1 MKFVL
6 INIYNCYTESQQLL
20 TLTELHKI
28 LQKRRRYSELHKIL
42 QNVNDIGNKN
52 IIIGG
57 DFNFHFNSKLEARG
71 RKPTLKKKSI
81 RKIIELIESFE
92 LCNIWRIR
100 NPIEK
105 NVTFCQNYISGYIQ

>member
-1 MKFVL
+1 MEGIVDDVKFVL
-6 INIYNCYTESQQLL
+6 TNIYNSNTEAQQLL
-20 TLTELHKI
+20 TLT
-28 LQKRRRYSELHKIL
+28 ELHKIL